1 MTKPYQIVRRVR
13 VSVRGLHSG
22 FNSWINAVAVGNSG
36 PFWMGAGGLTISRSR
51 RPFRIANLRFILIE
65 QRYSLHS
72 GLLCMHEPV
81 LHFICG
87 FCANHLHNN
96 AQSRL
101 AASLPAVIRLSDRTG
116 RFDEWQSRIRMEQSG
131 NALSL
136 KDDQLVF
143 FFLLCLAY
151 HFKWQTVI
159 YLFIFLC
166 DTFPTVLTARC

>member
-1 MTKPYQIVRRVR
+1 MMKPYHIVGRVR

-36 PFWMGAGGLTISRSR
+36 AIWMGAGGLTISRSR

-116 RFDEWQSRIRMEQSG
+116 RFWWVTEQNKDGAKCECAVLEGRSTCILFFIMPS
-131 NALSL
+131 LS
-136 KDDQLVF
+136 F
-143 FFLLCLAY
+143 
-151 HFKWQTVI
+151 
-159 YLFIFLC
+159 
-166 DTFPTVLTARC
+166 